1 MRIAAHLRCTLD
13 ELGARMSAQE
23 FGWWLAWFDQEP
35 CDPASLAQM
44 WSQQMAALY
53 NGPLTRRDKRMFR
66 ADDFLPSDRWRQEP
80 DAPPKQMSRQETA
93 AALKA
98 MFGRPAKKG

>member
-1 MRIAAHLRCTLD
+1 
-13 ELGARMSAQE
+13 MSAQE
-23 FGWWLAWFDQEP
+23 FGLWLAWFDQEP

-44 WSQQMAALY
+44 WAQQMAALF

-66 ADDFLPSDRWRQEP
+66 ADDFLPSDRWKVP
-80 DAPPKQMSRQETA
+80 DETKPDNQMSRQETA

-98 MFGRPAKKG
+98 LFARKPKAKKG